1 MKKDIL
7 AIFAGIIVVIILI
20 MGTDFQSVDEYYL
33 THVDDIKPDSK
44 TVTMTIECKTVFDNK
59 DKLDPNLEKYIPKDG
74 YILKKTRFVLN
85 PKDTVLI
92 FLTE

>member
-33 THVDDIKPDSK
+33 THVD
-44 TVTMTIECKTVFDNK
+44 
-59 DKLDPNLEKYIPKDG
+59 G
-74 YILKKTRFVLN
+74 
-85 PKDTVLI
+85 
-92 FLTE
+92 